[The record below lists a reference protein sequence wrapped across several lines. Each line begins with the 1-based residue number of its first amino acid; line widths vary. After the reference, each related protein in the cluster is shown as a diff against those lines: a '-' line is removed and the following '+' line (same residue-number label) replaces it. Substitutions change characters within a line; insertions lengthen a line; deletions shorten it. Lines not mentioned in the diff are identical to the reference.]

1 MGSALTLTK
10 AGAYA
15 GLAVVLLAY
24 TVAVWQVR
32 GWVEPEPKAPQTDT
46 VRVDRTITERDTVT
60 KTVVDEVVRY
70 DTVQTTDTAFVP
82 IPENWSPQGLIGTAP
97 LDIEDDQA
105 TLTYWDHTTRQWTQ
119 NRYDLPTD
127 TWGVGLR
134 GDLTAGTWLHARSTV
149 DVTRYTDV
157 GPMDIETRIGAG
169 YGVLI
174 TDEYRAGPVVTAG
187 IQIGYDW

>member
-32 GWVEPEPKAPQTDT
+32 GWVEPGPKAPQPDT

-70 DTVQTTDTAFVP
+70 DTVETTDTLRVAVP
-82 IPENWSPQGLIGTAP
+82 ADMTVRGVIPPSPVDVGSQV
-97 LDIEDDQA
+97 
-105 TLTYWDHTTRQWTQ
+105 TLTYYDTDAQRWTQ

>member
-1 MGSALTLTK
+1 MLSAPLTK
-10 AGAYA
+10 HGAAA
-15 GLAVVLLAY
+15 GLLVALLAY

-32 GWVEPEPKAPQTDT
+32 GWVAPAPKPPQADT
-46 VRVDRTITERDTVT
+46 VRIGRTITKRDTVT

-149 DVTRYTDV
+149 DVTRYTDL
-157 GPMDIETRIGAG
+157 GPLDIETRIGAG

-174 TDEYRAGPVVTAG
+174 TEEYRAGPVVRAG
-187 IQIGYDW
+187 LRIGYDW